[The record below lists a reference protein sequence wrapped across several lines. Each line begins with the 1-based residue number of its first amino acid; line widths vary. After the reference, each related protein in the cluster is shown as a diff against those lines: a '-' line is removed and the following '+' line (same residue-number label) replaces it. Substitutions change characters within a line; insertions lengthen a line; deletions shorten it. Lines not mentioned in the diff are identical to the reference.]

1 MNEAEIIRMFREFY
15 EGLFPKVCPN
25 CGRRYETLRD
35 YIVASQRLWP
45 SLNYDMELGADKA
58 PRPIG
63 GLAMA
68 NCLCG
73 STLALSTRSM
83 PVPQTHLMVAWIR
96 TEMERRGLK
105 QAELLDHLRDEV
117 RKQVLAEL
125 TPEVAPGT
133 REAACGQPPHPAP
146 VSGAPAAGP
155 LLGDRPPPLP
165 RPKDCAAL
173 RHRH

>member
-1 MNEAEIIRMFREFY
+1 MTEAEIIRMFRAFY

-25 CGRRYETLRD
+25 CGRRFETLRD

-73 STLALSTRSM
+73 NTLALSTRSM
-83 PVPQTHLMVAWIR
+83 PVSQTHLMVAWIR

-105 QAELLDHLRDEV
+105 QVEILDYLRDEV

-125 TPEVAPGT
+125 TPEVAPGI
-133 REAACGQPPHPAP
+133 REDAREQPPDPAP
-146 VSGAPAAGP
+146 SPVALAVGPAH
-155 LLGDRPPPLP
+155 GDRPRPSP
-165 RPKDCAAL
+165 RP
-173 RHRH
+173 

>member
-1 MNEAEIIRMFREFY
+1 MTEAEIIRMFRAFY

-25 CGRRYETLRD
+25 CGRRFETLRD

-73 STLALSTRSM
+73 NTLALSTRSM
-83 PVPQTHLMVAWIR
+83 PVSQTHLMVAWIR

-105 QAELLDHLRDEV
+105 QVEILDYLRDEV

-125 TPEVAPGT
+125 TPEVAPGI
-133 REAACGQPPHPAP
+133 REDACGQPPDPAP
-146 VSGAPAAGP
+146 SPVALAVGPAH
-155 LLGDRPPPLP
+155 GDRPRPSP
-165 RPKDCAAL
+165 RP
-173 RHRH
+173 

>member
-1 MNEAEIIRMFREFY
+1 MTEAEILRMFREFY
-15 EGLFPKVCPN
+15 DGLFPKVCPN
-25 CGRRYETLRD
+25 CGRRFETLRD

-83 PVPQTHLMVAWIR
+83 PVSQTHLIVAWIR

-105 QAELLDHLRDEV
+105 QAELLDYLRDEV
-117 RKQVLAEL
+117 RRQVLAES
-125 TPEVAPGT
+125 TPEVAPGI
-133 REAACGQPPHPAP
+133 REAACVQPPDPAP
-146 VSGAPAAGP
+146 SPGAPEVG
-155 LLGDRPPPLP
+155 PPPGDQPVPSP
-165 RPKDCAAL
+165 RS
-173 RHRH
+173 